1 MRAKRMRQ
9 PFYVIDA
16 LAAGYATVHRQPFIL
31 LFSIGLSAYL
41 WLGNAITLALPST
54 SDQSIIAQWIGTLH
68 AIDARTLLVI
78 TNLIPLLTPGAEA
91 VTPPPLVLT
100 TGQFGLAVIGLN
112 AVALALSS
120 LFLASLRQLMRPE
133 WPWLQTTLAHSVA
146 IGIRLAGA
154 VGIALSIVALPLVL
168 SIVTVLLMPETTP
181 FFFTGWIA
189 LSLIGL
195 VIFGFTPEIIT
206 FQRYG
211 PLAALRASWHFARQR
226 WFSIATFLAI
236 CTVIEFG
243 FANLWRALAMQ
254 PGWLAPAIVG
264 NAYIGSGLR
273 AARLQFYRYYAKM

>member
-1 MRAKRMRQ
+1 MRQ

-41 WLGNAITLALPST
+41 WLGSAITLALPST
-54 SDQSIIAQWIGTLH
+54 SDQSIIAQWLGTLH

-91 VTPPPLVLT
+91 ITPPPLVLSS
-100 TGQFGLAVIGLN
+100 GQFGLAVMGLN

-120 LFLASLRQLMRPE
+120 LFLASLRQLMRQE
-133 WPWLQTTLAHSVA
+133 RPWLQTTLAHSVA

-154 VGIALSIVALPLVL
+154 VGIALGIVAPLLAL
-168 SIVTVLLMPETTP
+168 SIVIVSIIPATTP

-189 LSLIGL
+189 FSLIGL
-195 VIFGFTPEIIT
+195 VIFGFTPESIT
-206 FQRYG
+206 LQRHG
-211 PLAALRASWHFARQR
+211 PLAALRASWQFARQR

-243 FANLWRALAMQ
+243 FGYLWRAVANQ

-264 NAYIGSGLR
+264 NAYIGSGIR
-273 AARLQFYRYYAKM
+273 AARLQFYQYYVKI

>member
-1 MRAKRMRQ
+1 MRQ

-41 WLGNAITLALPST
+41 WLGSAITLALPST

-91 VTPPPLVLT
+91 VTPPPLVLA

-120 LFLASLRQLMRPE
+120 VFLASLRQLIRPE
-133 WPWLQTTLAHSVA
+133 RPWLQTTLAHSVA

-168 SIVTVLLMPETTP
+168 SIVTVSIMPETTL
-181 FFFTGWIA
+181 FFFIGWIA

-206 FQRYG
+206 LQRYG
-211 PLAALRASWHFARQR
+211 PLAALQASWHFARRR
-226 WFSIATFLAI
+226 WFPIATFLAI

-273 AARLQFYRYYAKM
+273 AARLQFYQYYAKM

>member
-1 MRAKRMRQ
+1 MRQ

-41 WLGNAITLALPST
+41 WLGSAITLALPPT
-54 SDQSIIAQWIGTLH
+54 SDQSILAQWIGTLH
-68 AIDARTLLVI
+68 ATDARTLLVI

-91 VTPPPLVLT
+91 VTPPPLVLSSR
-100 TGQFGLAVIGLN
+100 QFGLAVIGLN

-120 LFLASLRQLMRPE
+120 LFLALLRQLMHQDR
-133 WPWLQTTLAHSVA
+133 PWLQTTLAHSVA

-154 VGIALSIVALPLVL
+154 VGIALGIVAPLLAL
-168 SIVTVLLMPETTP
+168 SIVMVSIMPATTP
-181 FFFTGWIA
+181 FLFTGWIA

-206 FQRYG
+206 LQQHG
-211 PLAALRASWHFARQR
+211 PLAALRASWHFARRR

-243 FANLWRALAMQ
+243 FAHLWRALAMQ

-273 AARLQFYRYYAKM
+273 AARLQFYQYYAKL